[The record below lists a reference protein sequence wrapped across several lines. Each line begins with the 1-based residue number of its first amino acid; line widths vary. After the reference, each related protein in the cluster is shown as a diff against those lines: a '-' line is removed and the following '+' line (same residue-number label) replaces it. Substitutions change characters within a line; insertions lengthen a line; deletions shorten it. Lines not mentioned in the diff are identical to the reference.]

1 MSGAEMRINGVRGG
15 AGGAQ
20 ACADS
25 AALLPNTAPDSAAGF
40 AVRRALPYIV
50 RRRADELV
58 RVAGRKILRNADRFV
73 YGYERV
79 NVF

>member
-15 AGGAQ
+15 SGGAQ

-40 AVRRALPYIV
+40 AVRRALPYILP
-50 RRRADELV
+50 RRANELV
-58 RVAGRKILRNADRFV
+58 RVAGRKILINAARFV
-73 YGYERV
+73 YGYELV
-79 NVF
+79 HVF